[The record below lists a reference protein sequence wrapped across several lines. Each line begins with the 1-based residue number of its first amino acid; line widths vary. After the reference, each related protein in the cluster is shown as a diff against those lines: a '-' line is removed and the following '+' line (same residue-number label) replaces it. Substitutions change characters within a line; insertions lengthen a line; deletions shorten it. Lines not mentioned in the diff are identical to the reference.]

1 MEKEQLRIPVGREKK
16 GVRDGLISQFSM
28 PRMDFYAVTENHIAV
43 EK

>member
-16 GVRDGLISQFSM
+16 GVRDGLNQFSM